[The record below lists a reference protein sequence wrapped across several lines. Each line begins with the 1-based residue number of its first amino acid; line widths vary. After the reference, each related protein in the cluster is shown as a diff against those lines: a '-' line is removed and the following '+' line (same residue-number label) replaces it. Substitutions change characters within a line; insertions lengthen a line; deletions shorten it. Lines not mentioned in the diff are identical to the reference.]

1 MRLVAERL
9 FVERG
14 ERAVLTGTSLAVEPG
29 EALVVT
35 GPNGAGKSTLLRA
48 LAGLLP
54 LDTGTITLEG
64 RDEEISIAEHIHLLG
79 HADGVKGTL
88 TALENIGFWRDFLGG
103 SGVEPEDALQATG
116 LAHAADLPAMLLS
129 AGQRRRLGM
138 ARLLVSRRPVW
149 LLDEP
154 ATALDTD
161 GLSRLSRFVAA
172 HRAAGGIVVA
182 ATHSDL
188 GWPDP
193 RRMVLGHAV

>member
-14 ERAVLTGTSLAVEPG
+14 ERPVLSGVSLAVDAG

-54 LDTGTITLEG
+54 LDGGSVALEG
-64 RDEEISIAEHIHLLG
+64 RNEEIAVAEHIHLLG
-79 HADGVKGTL
+79 HADGVKGAL
-88 TALENIGFWRDFLGG
+88 TALENLGFWRDFLGG
-103 SGVEPEDALQATG
+103 SGVGAEDALKATG
-116 LAHAADLPAMLLS
+116 LGHAADLPAMLLS

-138 ARLLVSRRPVW
+138 ARLLMSRRPVW

-161 GLSRLSRFVAA
+161 GLSRLARFVAA
-172 HRAAGGIVVA
+172 HRAAGGIVIA
-182 ATHSDL
+182 ATHSNL

-193 RRMVLGHAV
+193 RHTVLGHAV